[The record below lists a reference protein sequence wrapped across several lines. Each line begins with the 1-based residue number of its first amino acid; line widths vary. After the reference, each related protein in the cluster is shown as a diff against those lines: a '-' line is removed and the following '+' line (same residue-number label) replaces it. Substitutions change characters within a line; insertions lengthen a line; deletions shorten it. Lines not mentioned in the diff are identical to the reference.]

1 MKTRLLLII
10 STLFFS
16 FLLQACDRNETKNEA
31 TTATEPEKS
40 VEIKEEANKTE
51 YPQRNIEIVVGYGEG
66 GGTDIFARAVAKPM
80 SKTLNTTIN
89 VVNKPG
95 ASGLIA
101 ENYVWNQPADGYT
114 IWAITPDFLVNIAK
128 GESDHNLD
136 DYIPIGR
143 AQFDTYALQ
152 VKTDSPYNT
161 LEKLLEAAKENP
173 GTITIGGTAS
183 DGFDELSARRI
194 QEQMGIELRYVPYDQ
209 VGLMHSDVLGGHL
222 DVMLEEV
229 GPTISQ
235 IEAGNLTPIILFADT
250 TVEGFEDTPLGLDHG
265 WDFNDGNQ
273 RSFLVKADTPQDII
287 AVLEQVF
294 HEALDD
300 EDYLRYIKQNYLDLR
315 DGYLNS
321 ADLNAN
327 FEENLAVYKKLL
339 NP

>member
-1 MKTRLLLII
+1 MKKNLLLTT
-10 STLFFS
+10 SLLFFG
-16 FLLQACDRNETKNEA
+16 FLLQACDNNETKNKP
-31 TTATEPEKS
+31 TTASTPEKS
-40 VEIKEEANKTE
+40 TEIKEAANKTE

-80 SKTLNTTIN
+80 STALNTTIN

-101 ENYVWNQPADGYT
+101 ENYVWSQPTDGYT

-128 GESDHNLD
+128 GESDHNLN
-136 DYIPIGR
+136 DYTPIGR

-152 VKTDSPYNT
+152 VKTNSPYNT

-222 DVMLEEV
+222 DLMLEEV

-235 IEAGNLTPIILFADT
+235 IEAGNLIPIILFADT

-273 RSFLVKADTPQDII
+273 RSFLVKANTPQAIIDI
-287 AVLEQVF
+287 LEKAFQ
-294 HEALDD
+294 EALED
-300 EDYLRYIKQNYLDLR
+300 EDYINYTQQNYLDLR
-315 DGYLNS
+315 EGYLNS
-321 ADLNAN
+321 VDLRAN
-327 FEENLAVYKKLL
+327 FEENLAVYKELL